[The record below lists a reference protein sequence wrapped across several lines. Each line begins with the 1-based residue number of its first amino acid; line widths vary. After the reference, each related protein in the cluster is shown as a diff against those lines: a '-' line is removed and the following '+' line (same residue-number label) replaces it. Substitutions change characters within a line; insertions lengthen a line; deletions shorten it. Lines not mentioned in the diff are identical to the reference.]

1 MKLSDFLAERNIKA
15 VDFGPRIGV
24 SPQAVRRYCLGE
36 RIPDR
41 KTMARIFGATEGLV
55 DANDFFGLKDSEH
68 QPDES
73 EPPHV
78 QAAE

>member
-15 VDFGPRIGV
+15 VDFGPQIGV

-41 KTMARIFGATEGLV
+41 KTMARIFGVTDGLV
-55 DANDFFGLKDSEH
+55 AANDFFGLNGSDH
-68 QPDES
+68 QTDEPS
-73 EPPHV
+73 RI